1 MRIHGRFWAMAA
13 ALLLPMCAA
22 SVESDES
29 TPSALTGTRWRL
41 VELLEEEVTGG
52 EHELVP
58 ELRFEAEGRATGSG
72 GCNRFTGGWEADGAR
87 LRIGPVAT
95 TRRAC
100 AHGMDRE
107 EIFFQALALVERFEL
122 GENTL
127 TLRRGDG
134 RFLARFAA
142 EH

>member
-1 MRIHGRFWAMAA
+1 MAA

-22 SVESDES
+22 SVESDEPA
-29 TPSALTGTRWRL
+29 PSALADTRWTL
-41 VELLEEEVTGG
+41 VELLEAEVTSG
-52 EHELVP
+52 EHELAP
-58 ELRFEAEGRATGSG
+58 ELRFEADGRATGSG

-127 TLRRGDG
+127 TLLRGDG
-134 RFLARFAA
+134 RLLARFA
-142 EH
+142 ER